1 VAVLDATTGRAAAH
15 DVAEPNTGN
24 GRILIDGLSKVFPG
38 ANGPLVALDDCSL
51 TIREGEFVCLVGPS
65 GCGKTT
71 VLRVL
76 AGLDRQTGGTAALEI
91 DAGNRPLRSMVFQG
105 NGVFPWM
112 TVIEN
117 AAYGL
122 AVRGVRKGESERIA
136 GEFLQILGLAGFAN
150 AYPRELSGGMLQRVN
165 LARAF
170 ANDPA
175 VLLMDEP
182 FGALDEQTKI
192 IVYQD
197 LLRLWEGTRKTVVFV
212 THSLNEA
219 IILGDRIAVMSK
231 RPGRVK
237 AVIDIRLPRPRD
249 AFELENDAA
258 FLAVRRRVWAALRDE
273 ILPSDAAS

>member
-1 VAVLDATTGRAAAH
+1 MLDVAAGKDAAH
-15 DVAEPNTGN
+15 DRPERSAAN
-24 GRILIDGLSKVFPG
+24 GRILIDRLAKVFPG
-38 ANGPLVALDDCSL
+38 ANGPLIALEDCSL
-51 TIREGEFVCLVGPS
+51 TIHEGEFVCLVGPS

-76 AGLDRQTGGTAALEI
+76 AGLDRQTGGTVAIDI
-91 DAGNRPLRSMVFQG
+91 DAGRRPLRSMVFQG

-122 AVRGVRKGESERIA
+122 AVRGIGKAESERIA
-136 GEFLQILGLAGFAN
+136 REFLQILGLAAFAN
-150 AYPRELSGGMLQRVN
+150 SYPRELSGGMLQRVN

-192 IVYQD
+192 VVYQD

-249 AFELENDAA
+249 AFELENDTA

-273 ILPSDAAS
+273 ILPSDSPS